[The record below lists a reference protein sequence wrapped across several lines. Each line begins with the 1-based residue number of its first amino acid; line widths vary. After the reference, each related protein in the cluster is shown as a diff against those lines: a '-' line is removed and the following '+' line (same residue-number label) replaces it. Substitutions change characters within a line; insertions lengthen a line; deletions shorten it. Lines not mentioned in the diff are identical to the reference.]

1 MVVASDGFIPPSK
14 KKNKSLMRF
23 AKISYGPKLFDMLTR
38 EVDLLLGRQID
49 QFEKNINSRL
59 EQMAISIDKVESN
72 IAAVL
77 AHHEVIAA
85 ESEVRALEAVD
96 KERVEKKVLCQWL
109 NGFLSAS
116 SHELRLDPIDFAF
129 ARFALNMAVAA
140 ADTSVELMLAARVP
154 GFLVGML
161 ASDNDVV
168 LGPASIALAH
178 LALLDEARIPICDQG
193 AIGPLV
199 QQCRSCKSPAVLTQI
214 CKVLAALASRSE
226 NRQRVAGEGGTA
238 AICELISEATEFMD
252 FPRCT
257 NGARGAAL
265 TALVN
270 FTYNSD
276 ANKKLLV
283 EMRGLAPIID
293 ATVNSPDSN
302 VVLQALRCLGNV
314 GFNQP
319 YCAAAIIT
327 SRGIDAIA
335 ASLEASDLLVDHEVF
350 EAGLTTL
357 GNLCNN
363 EQNQTNV
370 GASRS
375 VGLAI
380 HISRYSTEPA
390 VILVACRLLC
400 ALSFSSFVNK
410 TQLGELGAIE
420 VTLEVFRYMYCIE
433 TYMCVYVFNVYIV
446 CTCIITVSY
455 MSFVDDRGVFM
466 CLYAACCC
474 YSLLYSLFLHRIRY
488 GFGDVRHST
497 RYQGAVA
504 WACKALA
511 SILLHK
517 GNQTLFRD
525 CFGISTVVDLLLETE
540 HIEVIHGAAM
550 ILAAVCP
557 PAEERFDA
565 KDEGRMIQVE
575 QVRTFDGLNRAKNVL
590 FGHTDDCP
598 EWLQNSWEV
607 MGLDDEQLQNAKKEA
622 EKKNERMEAL
632 LKEFLSR
639 LDMFEEKETE
649 VLPDQVASSSDELK
663 NLLYRAY

>member
-420 VTLEVFRYMYCIE
+420 VTLEVFR
-433 TYMCVYVFNVYIV
+433 
-446 CTCIITVSY
+446 
-455 MSFVDDRGVFM
+455 
-466 CLYAACCC
+466 
-474 YSLLYSLFLHRIRY
+474 RY

-607 MGLDDEQLQNAKKEA
+607 HF
-622 EKKNERMEAL
+622 
-632 LKEFLSR
+632 FL
-639 LDMFEEKETE
+639 
-649 VLPDQVASSSDELK
+649 
-663 NLLYRAY
+663 